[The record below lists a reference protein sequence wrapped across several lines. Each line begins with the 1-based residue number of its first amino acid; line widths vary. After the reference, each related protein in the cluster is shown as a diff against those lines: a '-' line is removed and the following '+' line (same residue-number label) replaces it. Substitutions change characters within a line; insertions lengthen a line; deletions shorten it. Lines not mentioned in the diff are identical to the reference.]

1 MFDFIPNEYKGS
13 LGCFCHIKPMKT
25 VTSTRLRLAAAASLA
40 ILLSACPTTK
50 PIGGGTSTGGP
61 TSALPP
67 TPSGQVYGTPGQA
80 VRYTSASFSQVPEWS
95 GQSFKNSLISFQRGC
110 SKLTGKV
117 QWQAVCNQAKQ
128 TPPTDQAARL
138 FFENLFTPWQLSDN
152 GNNSGTVTGYYEPVL
167 HGDTQPTSKAR
178 FPIYGIPT
186 DFVSVPL
193 SDENRLRKGTV
204 RVSVTGAN
212 QGNINGSGTY
222 TANLNAFPITERSR
236 SIKGRVVG
244 NQFVPYYTRAEINA
258 GALNGKAPILAYA
271 DDAVE
276 LFFLHIQGSGRLQT
290 PSGQFVR
297 LGYADKN
304 EYPFKSVATY
314 MASKGYLPL
323 AQTNM
328 QGIKAWMRQNPS
340 KLAEVLGQ
348 NPSYVFFRTTT
359 GAADE
364 GPIGA
369 LGAPLTGEYSAAID
383 KHHVE
388 LGAPIFVATT
398 HPLNNQP
405 HNRLIMAQDTGSAIK
420 GGVRVDYYWGYGD
433 AAGEVAGKM
442 KHPGQVWMLLPNG
455 YTPRYQP

>member
-1 MFDFIPNEYKGS
+1 
-13 LGCFCHIKPMKT
+13 MKKT
-25 VTSTRLRLAAAASLA
+25 AFTRLRFATALGLALILASCSSDKA
-40 ILLSACPTTK
+40 PS
-50 PIGGGTSTGGP
+50 GGTYTGGP
-61 TSALPP
+61 KSAHPP
-67 TPSGQVYGTPGQA
+67 TPPGVTYATPGQE
-80 VRYTSASFSQVPEWS
+80 VRYTSAAFTQIPDWS
-95 GQSFKNSLISFQRGC
+95 NQSFQNSLLSFQRGC
-110 SKLTGKV
+110 TKLANKV
-117 QWQAVCNQAKQ
+117 QWQAVCQQAKI
-128 TPPTDQAARL
+128 TPLNDQAAKV
-138 FFENLFTPWQLSDN
+138 FFENLFTPWHISDK
-152 GNNSGTVTGYYEPVL
+152 GSHSGTVTGYYEPVL
-167 HGDTQPTSKAR
+167 LGDTKPTAQAR
-178 FPIYGIPT
+178 FPIYGIPN
-186 DFVSVPL
+186 DFISVPL
-193 SDENRLRKGTV
+193 SNEQRQRKGQV
-204 RVSVTGAN
+204 RVALTGSN
-212 QGNINGSGTY
+212 QGSINANGTY

-258 GALNGKAPILAYA
+258 GALNGKAPILGYA
-271 DDAVE
+271 NDAVE

-297 LGYADKN
+297 LGFAEKN
-304 EYPFKSVATY
+304 EHPYKSVATY
-314 MASKGYLPL
+314 MAGKGYLPL
-323 AQTNM
+323 AKTNM
-328 QGIKAWMRQNPS
+328 QGIKAWMQQNPS

-348 NPSYVFFRTTT
+348 NPSYVFFRPLSS
-359 GAADE
+359 AANE

-369 LGAPLTGEYSAAID
+369 LGTPLTDEYSAAID

-398 HPLNNQP
+398 HPIRNQP

>member
-1 MFDFIPNEYKGS
+1 M
-13 LGCFCHIKPMKT
+13 
-25 VTSTRLRLAAAASLA
+25 
-40 ILLSACPTTK
+40 
-50 PIGGGTSTGGP
+50 
-61 TSALPP
+61 
-67 TPSGQVYGTPGQA
+67 
-80 VRYTSASFSQVPEWS
+80 
-95 GQSFKNSLISFQRGC
+95 
-110 SKLTGKV
+110 
-117 QWQAVCNQAKQ
+117 
-128 TPPTDQAARL
+128 
-138 FFENLFTPWQLSDN
+138 
-152 GNNSGTVTGYYEPVL
+152 
-167 HGDTQPTSKAR
+167 
-178 FPIYGIPT
+178 
-186 DFVSVPL
+186 
-193 SDENRLRKGTV
+193 
-204 RVSVTGAN
+204 
-212 QGNINGSGTY
+212 
-222 TANLNAFPITERSR
+222 
-236 SIKGRVVG
+236 
-244 NQFVPYYTRAEINA
+244 
-258 GALNGKAPILAYA
+258 AYA

-314 MASKGYLPL
+314 MANKGYLPL